1 MKVFPTDGAK
11 LFRVKTMGPCRRSS
25 EVVKT
30 ELDPRDDGPRVS
42 CTANTRKLA
51 SGVLPRKAPPMLKL
65 VQCVERESYAR
76 ELIA

>member
-1 MKVFPTDGAK
+1 MYYV
-11 LFRVKTMGPCRRSS
+11 FRVKTMGPCRRSNK
-25 EVVKT
+25 VVKT
-30 ELDPRDDGPRVS
+30 GLGPSDDGPRIS

-51 SGVLPRKAPPMLKL
+51 SGVLPRKAPPMLKS